1 MKILFKE
8 TLLMEVLV
16 RSESGFRFSATCR
29 GHTVT
34 AGRGEDGNT
43 ERDGMWPAQL
53 FEASLGMCI
62 GAYIVKY
69 CNEQKIPY
77 DDLTIELSRRMETS
91 SSPATSA
98 DDQRTRTAKIN
109 AKILLSEKLS
119 PPQQQGILNA
129 ASLCH
134 ITRSIEE
141 GIEIIC
147 SLAEFDDA

>member
-16 RSESGFRFSATCR
+16 KSESGFRFSATCR
-29 GHTVT
+29 EHTVT
-34 AGRGEDGNT
+34 AERGEDGNT

-77 DDLTIELSRRMETS
+77 DDLTIELSRRLETS

-98 DDQRTRTAKIN
+98 DDKRTRTAKIN
-109 AKILLSEKLS
+109 ARIRLGEKLS
-119 PPQQQGILNA
+119 PQQQQDILNA